1 MGEAAEAVFREAVSD
16 DLAMFTRLHD
26 RELDTEIA
34 VALKA
39 SRFPEGL
46 GLRLTRDDSAA
57 ALAAM
62 AKAVA
67 EFPDEPDPAWMAE
80 MAADYADVYLTH
92 GCRATPAE
100 SPWLD
105 PDRLVRQEPM
115 FKVREWYRRHGLAMA
130 DWRNRSDDHLVPELQ
145 FVTHLIASGEEGSL
159 VEAARFLDSHP
170 LNWVG
175 SFAKVVDKHC
185 RTPFY
190 AALAVLTA
198 DYLEELRDILTS
210 LAGVP
215 RPVPAEPAVMACASK
230 KKGQAPKCAA
240 AHA

>member
-16 DLAMFTRLHD
+16 DLAMFARLHD
-26 RELDTEIA
+26 RELDAEIA
-34 VALKA
+34 VALKE

-46 GLRLTRDDSAA
+46 GLRLTRDSAQA

-67 EFPDEPDPAWMAE
+67 EFPEKPETAWLEDMAP
-80 MAADYADVYLTH
+80 DYADVYLTH

-105 PDRLVRQEPM
+105 PDKLVRQEPM

-130 DWRNRSDDHLVPELQ
+130 DWRNRSDDHIVPELQ
-145 FVTHLIASGEEGSL
+145 FVTHLIASGGEGSL
-159 VEAARFLDSHP
+159 VEAARFLDTHP
-170 LNWVG
+170 LNWVEK
-175 SFAKVVDKHC
+175 FAKVVDRHC

-198 DYLEELRDILTS
+198 EYLEGLRDVLTT

-215 RPVPAEPAVMACASK
+215 RPLPAEAAAVACAKRKVQGS
-230 KKGQAPKCAA
+230 KCAA
-240 AHA
+240 HA